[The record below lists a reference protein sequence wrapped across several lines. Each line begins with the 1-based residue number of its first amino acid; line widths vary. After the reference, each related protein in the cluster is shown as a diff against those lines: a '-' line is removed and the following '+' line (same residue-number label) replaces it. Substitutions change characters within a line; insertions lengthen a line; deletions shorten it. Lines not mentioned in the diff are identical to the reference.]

1 MSQTNSEVSRPVLTP
16 FFDLLSKSW
25 KLYSRGFVSFV
36 EMYLWALIGLIPL
49 FVLLLLAL
57 FLAPILSPIPFYLYL
72 VFGFLSLFAVAWAI
86 YYGTRAE
93 IGILL
98 LLKNNFSKVKDN
110 FLESKKF
117 FWRYILLSIT
127 YTVML
132 LILILLLVIPGIVA
146 YVFFS
151 LSYLALVMEDKRVF
165 SSLERSADL
174 VKGKWWKVFGRF
186 LGILVIG
193 LLISV
198 VLSLPVNHL
207 SETFAPVYSVIS
219 NIIWVLITPFF
230 TIFLYYIYKDLSRSH
245 E

>member
-1 MSQTNSEVSRPVLTP
+1 MSQTNNEASSPALTP

-25 KLYSRGFVSFV
+25 KLYCRGFVSFV

-49 FVLLLLAL
+49 FILLLLAL
-57 FLAPILSPIPFYLYL
+57 FLAPFLSPIPFYLYV

-93 IGILL
+93 IGIIL

-127 YTVML
+127 YTLMLIVLFLL
-132 LILILLLVIPGIVA
+132 LIVPGVVA

-151 LSYLALVMEDKRVF
+151 LSYLVLVIEDKRVF

-186 LGILVIG
+186 LGLLVIG
-193 LLISV
+193 LLISAI
-198 VLSLPVNHL
+198 LSLPVNHL
-207 SETFAPVYSVIS
+207 SDLAAPVYSVVS

-230 TIFLYYIYKDLSRSH
+230 TIFFYHIYKDLSRSH
-245 E
+245 K